1 MAVETAKLD
10 KILAAAAAA
19 PSAGNLQ
26 AYEIVVVR
34 QAATR
39 SSLAEAAHGQ
49 TFLAQAPVVLVF
61 LADPASSAA
70 RYAVR
75 GQGLFCV
82 QDATIAAT
90 HAQLAATALG
100 LCSYWVGAF
109 DDRRVGQVLAAP
121 ERLLPVCLLAIGY
134 GAEQPERTSRRH
146 LADLVHHEAFKTD

>member
-10 KILAAAAAA
+10 KILAAAIAA

-39 SSLAEAAHGQ
+39 SLLAEAAHGQ
-49 TFLAQAPVVLVF
+49 AFLAQAPVVQVF
-61 LADPASSAA
+61 LADPASRAA

-75 GQGLFCV
+75 GQRLFCV

-100 LCSYWVGAF
+100 LCSCWVGAF
-109 DDRRVGQVLAAP
+109 DDRRAGQVLAAP
-121 ERLLPVCLLAIGY
+121 ERLRPVCLLAIGY
-134 GAEQPERTSRRH
+134 GAEQPERTPRRH
-146 LADLVHHEAFKTD
+146 ISDLVHHEACKTD